1 VHHTASK
8 YVPNKTEGIAY
19 MKSLQKYHGKTLRWS
34 DIGYHYLIDGEGN
47 IYEGRA
53 GGKYVL

>member
-1 VHHTASK
+1 MR
-8 YVPNKTEGIAY
+8 Y
-19 MKSLQKYHGKTLRWS
+19 MRSLQRYHGATLRWS